1 MVLPET
7 TEAHPAGFCIIALF
21 GAALCN
27 RFGTESTGNIV
38 VEYQPVLLTVRKN
51 Q

>member
-1 MVLPET
+1 MVP
-7 TEAHPAGFCIIALF
+7 TEKAKTYPAGFCVIALF

-51 Q
+51 R